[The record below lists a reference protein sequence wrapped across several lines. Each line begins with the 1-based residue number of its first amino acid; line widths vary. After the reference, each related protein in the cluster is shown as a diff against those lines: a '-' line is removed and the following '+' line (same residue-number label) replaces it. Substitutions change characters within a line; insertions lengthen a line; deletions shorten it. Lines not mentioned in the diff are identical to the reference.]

1 MASFGPVWTPFI
13 IWMTYLGLKYRGRY
27 ATAPLND
34 LINWFVCYTL
44 YNSIQRALELNGN
57 TKMYSMHLK

>member
-13 IWMTYLGLKYRGRY
+13 IWMTYLELTCCGRY

-34 LINWFVCYTL
+34 LITWFVCYTL
-44 YNSIQRALELNGN
+44 YSSTQRALELNGN
-57 TKMYSMHLK
+57 TKLYSMHLK